1 MRAVEHIAT
10 VHAAWLVLYGA
21 VAASALIWGV
31 AFAVVLVQR
40 RRQRVRQA
48 RTREAVAE
56 MEGAWGL
63 RPGDTLVLR
72 VSEGDI
78 VTRSDELTA
87 LMREFPGHL
96 AVVLGSGRDPTA
108 D

>member
-1 MRAVEHIAT
+1 
-10 VHAAWLVLYGA
+10 
-21 VAASALIWGV
+21 
-31 AFAVVLVQR
+31 
-40 RRQRVRQA
+40 
-48 RTREAVAE
+48 